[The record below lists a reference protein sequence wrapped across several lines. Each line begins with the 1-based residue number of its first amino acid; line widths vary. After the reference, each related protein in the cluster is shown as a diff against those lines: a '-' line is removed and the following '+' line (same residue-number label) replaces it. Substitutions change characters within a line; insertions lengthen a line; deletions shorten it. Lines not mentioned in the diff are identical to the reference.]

1 MKRRKFL
8 KNSAPVVAG
17 LPILSSLA
25 FNGKIKANQ
34 GNKENSLFFK
44 LSLAQWS
51 LNKAVRAGESP
62 YNFAARA
69 KAMGFEGLEYV
80 TQLYRDVIDSK
91 EQLPAIKNFISK
103 SNEKAKENGL
113 KNLLLMIDGEGELAS
128 KEAKKR
134 AESVDLHKKWVD
146 AAAAMD
152 CHSIRINL
160 FGEKDA
166 TAEEWKENAIIG
178 LANLADYGAPQNIN
192 IIVENHGG
200 YSSNAALLMEVINSI
215 NKDNCGTLPD
225 FGNFCVRR
233 ENNERWGAKCIE
245 EYDRYKGV
253 EELLTKAF
261 AVSAKSHDFDEKGNE
276 KHTDYVKMLQLVKDS
291 GYNGFVGVEY
301 EGSELSEEEG
311 IVATRDLLIA
321 AEKKVK

>member
-8 KNSAPVVAG
+8 KKSAPVVAS
-17 LPILSSLA
+17 LPILSSFA
-25 FNGKIKANQ
+25 FSSGLKAIQ
-34 GNKENSLFFK
+34 ENKENSLFFK

-62 YNFAARA
+62 YDFADRA
-69 KAMGFEGLEYV
+69 KKMGFAGLEYV

-91 EQLPAIKNFISK
+91 DQLPAIKKFISK
-103 SNEKAKENGL
+103 SNKKAEENGL
-113 KNLLLMIDGEGELAS
+113 KNLLLMVDHEGELAS
-128 KEAKKR
+128 KEATKR

-146 AAAAMD
+146 AAVAMD
-152 CHSIRINL
+152 CHSIRVNL

-166 TAEEWKENAIIG
+166 TADEWKENAIKG
-178 LANLADYGAPQNIN
+178 LSKLADYGAGQNIN

-200 YSSNAALLMEVINSI
+200 YSSNAGLLMEVINGI

-233 ENNERWGAKCIE
+233 KDNERWGAKCVE

-253 EELLTKAF
+253 EELMPKAF
-261 AVSAKSHDFDEKGNE
+261 AVSAKSNDFDKEGNE
-276 KHTDYVKMLQLVKDS
+276 IHTDYVRMLQLVKDS
-291 GYNGFVGVEY
+291 GYTGFIGVEY
-301 EGSELSEEEG
+301 EGSKLSEEEG
-311 IVATRDLLIA
+311 IIATRDLLIA
-321 AEKKVK
+321 VGKKVK